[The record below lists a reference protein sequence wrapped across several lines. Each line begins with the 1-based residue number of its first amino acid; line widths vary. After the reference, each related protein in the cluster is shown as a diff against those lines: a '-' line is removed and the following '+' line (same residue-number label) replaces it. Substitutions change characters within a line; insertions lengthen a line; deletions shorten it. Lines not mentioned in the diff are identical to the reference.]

1 MSDRS
6 DIIAAFIRLSFPLFS
21 SSIDADVVF
30 VHGLRGGPFMT
41 WRQQEE
47 KDVKKSGTDCWP
59 KVLADSFT
67 REAVC
72 VPERTKIAAGR
83 CCKKMSINLFSKDC
97 GDCISALT

>member
-1 MSDRS
+1 M
-6 DIIAAFIRLSFPLFS
+6 IQLLSTDFHSLSCFVPLFS

-59 KVLADSFT
+59 KVLG
-67 REAVC
+67 E
-72 VPERTKIAAGR
+72 
-83 CCKKMSINLFSKDC
+83 
-97 GDCISALT
+97 